1 MYKFQVQFP
10 TQCQCSWA
18 QPSALS
24 TARSKDFSEYAALCS
39 SETESLGTF
48 EVLASLFALP
58 CRLPSQSRPTTFL
71 HPALTQHFHF
81 TQISLP
87 KHLASNPAKPDTES
101 DYSINSGKLW
111 LLNSSHKK
119 QRTLRLW
126 HYRQPNHLLLIQNHC
141 NFKLETHKR
150 ERNRPTLPIPK
161 CRPKNVQRA
170 PMPQHLY
177 WASFWA

>member
-1 MYKFQVQFP
+1 MYQFQVQFP
-10 TQCQCSWA
+10 TQCQCSST

-24 TARSKDFSEYAALCS
+24 TAQSKDFSEYAALCS

-58 CRLPSQSRPTTFL
+58 CRLPSQSRPTTSL

-101 DYSINSGKLW
+101 DYSINPE
-111 LLNSSHKK
+111 
-119 QRTLRLW
+119 TLTL
-126 HYRQPNHLLLIQNHC
+126 QTTKSFAPDSKPLQFQTKNAQ
-141 NFKLETHKR
+141 KR
-150 ERNRPTLPIPK
+150 EESTHTPNSQMQT
-161 CRPKNVQRA
+161 
-170 PMPQHLY
+170 
-177 WASFWA
+177 